1 MPERR
6 PLERRRLVPIAKV
19 KQAGGL
25 EHALGESY
33 IPTKRSDL
41 KHICLDTQFLLNL
54 IMFWIQHFNWAQQ
67 LFGPN
72 IFGTDIFV
80 GQIFIWN
87 LTTFHKN
94 NNE

>member
-6 PLERRRLVPIAKV
+6 PLVRRTLVPIAKV

-41 KHICLDTQFLLNL
+41 KHICLDTHFFNPIL
-54 IMFWIQHFNWAQQ
+54 FWIQHFFWTQQ
-67 LFGPN
+67 FLDPTFLGPN
-72 IFGTDIFV
+72 IFV
-80 GQIFIWN
+80 GPNFFGI
-87 LTTFHKN
+87 
-94 NNE
+94 